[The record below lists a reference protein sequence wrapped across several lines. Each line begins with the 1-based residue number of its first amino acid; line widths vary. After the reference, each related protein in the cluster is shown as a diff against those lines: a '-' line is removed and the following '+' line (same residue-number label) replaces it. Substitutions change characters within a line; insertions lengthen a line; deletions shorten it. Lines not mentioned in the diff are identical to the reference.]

1 MSHRIIDLPAA
12 AAHRQKPRLADET
25 VERRQRRQSN
35 MDLLRAR
42 ALQFVRVGKIPF
54 SLVNLD
60 FWSEGSNTCPQSEIS
75 PILHG
80 LHLPLAV
87 A

>member
-42 ALQFVRVGKIPF
+42 VTVRKGWKNSFQFGESRFLVG
-54 SLVNLD
+54 
-60 FWSEGSNTCPQSEIS
+60 GQ
-75 PILHG
+75 
-80 LHLPLAV
+80 
-87 A
+87 